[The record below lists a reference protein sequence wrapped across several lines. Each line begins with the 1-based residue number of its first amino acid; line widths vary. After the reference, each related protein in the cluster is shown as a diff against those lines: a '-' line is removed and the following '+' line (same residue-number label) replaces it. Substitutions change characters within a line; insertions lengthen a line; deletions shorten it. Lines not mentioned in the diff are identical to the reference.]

1 MNKGLAR
8 TLAAVLANFI
18 DDNRNGGMCMS
29 NGECMAL
36 EDAFIEENFDK
47 IEAFLERKLTRD
59 APVHAHKKK
68 PEPIIASMHLKIS
81 PEKQKE
87 LGRMWMDALVNQ
99 PIQELVSMK
108 EQILKDSF
116 FEHFKIRL
124 EDVRDTENLEHIIIP
139 GNPIS
144 SFCYRGETF
153 LYMQDDPD
161 FKIDGDRITFTSM
174 HMKV

>member
-8 TLAAVLANFI
+8 TLSAVLANFI

-36 EDAFIEENFDK
+36 ENAFIEENFDK

-59 APVHAHKKK
+59 APVHANKKK
-68 PEPIIASMHLKIS
+68 PEPIIASVHLQMS
-81 PEKQKE
+81 PEKQKTFAH
-87 LGRMWMDALVNQ
+87 MWANQ
-99 PIQELVSMK
+99 PPKELASMK
-108 EQILKDSF
+108 EQVLRDSF

-124 EDVRDTENLEHIIIP
+124 EDVRDTENLEHIIVP

-144 SFCYRGETF
+144 SFRYRGETF

-161 FKIDGDRITFTSM
+161 FKIDNDRVSFTSR